1 MKNITALKQALINR
15 DGLRC
20 SLTGEAVTSPD
31 ELAIEHLVPVTKGG
45 TDDLSNLILIK
56 KELNITIADDER
68 RRTRILLNE
77 LQQRQEE
84 LSAREAASFER
95 EQNYRKQLEFQ
106 ERQLEELKTRLRK
119 EQAEREAS
127 FQAELLEERN
137 RVREQQAQLQAHL
150 KSSEMAFSSQLS
162 ELERERHRLSQ
173 ELQEREQLLQ
183 ESFEELER
191 EKKKYTEESRRKI
204 ESNSTA
210 YVNDA
215 LQALDTAAKKY
226 HDISRNWSIS
236 GLVSLFA
243 GVGAATYFGLI
254 GFLPVAGTTTVEWSQ
269 VVFFGFK
276 GLIVIGLFVAIAK
289 YCFTYGQSFM
299 HESLKNSERKHAI
312 NFGKFYLESFGANA
326 EWSQVKDAFE
336 HWNIA
341 PSSAFSNN
349 DSDKFDPKTI
359 ERASQLIDSLGKLK
373 LPKDSSQGPE
383 KSA

>member
-1 MKNITALKQALINR
+1 MKNITELKQVLIKR

-31 ELAIEHLVPVTKGG
+31 ELAIEHLLPRSKGG
-45 TDDLSNLILIK
+45 TDDLGNLMLIK
-56 KELNITIADDER
+56 KELNAAIGDDER
-68 RRTRILLNE
+68 RRTRIIVKE

-84 LSAREAASFER
+84 LSAREAENFER
-95 EQNYRKQLEFQ
+95 EQTYRKQLELQ
-106 ERQLEELKTRLRK
+106 ERQLEDLKIRLRK

-127 FQAELLEERN
+127 FQAELIEERK
-137 RVREQQAQLQAHL
+137 RVREQQVQLQAHL
-150 KSSEMAFSSQLS
+150 QSSEMNFANQQNEFLQ
-162 ELERERHRLSQ
+162 ERQRLSQ
-173 ELQEREQLLQ
+173 ELQEREQLLK
-183 ESFEELER
+183 ESLEELER

-204 ESNSTA
+204 ESNSTT

-215 LQALDTAAKKY
+215 LKALDTAANKY
-226 HDISRNWSIS
+226 HDISRNWSVI
-236 GLVSLFA
+236 GVLSLFA
-243 GVGAATYFGLI
+243 GVSAATYFGLI
-254 GFLPVAGTTTVEWSQ
+254 GFLPLAGLTTVGWSQ

-276 GLIVIGLFVAIAK
+276 GLIIIGLFVAIAK
-289 YCFTYGQSFM
+289 YCFAYGQSFM

-326 EWSQVKDAFE
+326 EWSQVKEAFE

-349 DSDKFDPKTI
+349 DSDKFDPKTM

-373 LPKDSSQGPE
+373 PAKSGQDSE
-383 KSA
+383 RSA